1 MGGEKVKVDDAESI
15 RSFVSQMRTSSNSS
29 YGLNASSTST
39 PSRSPSEQRNGT
51 ALSNSP
57 EKTNGFA
64 DHVTQPVDIPS
75 PKEPSRDSTPSR
87 SSPASPIT
95 SPHARGILAPNNTP
109 KTNPASPFVDPAQT
123 HDEDVGYALADF
135 VKTMEGRPLS
145 LSMWAPKPGSYE
157 HSLLSGAR
165 VLSRDLTT
173 TKVVDANPAIN
184 HSFARMSSKA
194 ADSDDKVGNN
204 LIVERNASASSPNG
218 AKGQPT
224 TALSTTQHLEADL
237 VPTSDRGSIKAL
249 HSAAKYYALADD
261 EDGTISPAAPSA
273 RSKADAK
280 EPTPTKPIE
289 KETMIPPKAV
299 SGVPSHLR
307 GGHTPQSFTN
317 KAKDL
322 VSQMF
327 TTTSKVSHP
336 DALETTLP
344 SPPASHQKTPSSK
357 GPGET
362 TANIAS
368 PSQPPTTPVQ
378 DGLISTLKALQ
389 LSGSL
394 GPEEQA
400 RLKKLTERVL
410 SRSISHYTMT
420 ITPAEKAA
428 SPADTPAEPIFPSV
442 FLSKWATEPREPSQ
456 TSSAV
461 SPKATEA
468 TSPSPSKDTA
478 PTGSV
483 NIPRDAARESLK
495 YTAAP
500 LRTSKEIV
508 AKFGEDLEDREHKT
522 YFNNWPRLEQNNKPG
537 TFTGLLCC
545 NKASRRS
552 Y

>member
-51 ALSNSP
+51 APSNSP

-75 PKEPSRDSTPSR
+75 PKESSRDSTPSR

-123 HDEDVGYALADF
+123 HDEDLGYALADF
-135 VKTMEGRPLS
+135 VKTMEGKPLS
-145 LSMWAPKPGSYE
+145 QSMWAPKPGSYE

-165 VLSRDLTT
+165 VRSRDLTT
-173 TKVVDANPAIN
+173 TKVVDANPTIN
-184 HSFARMSSKA
+184 DSFAGMSSKA

-204 LIVERNASASSPNG
+204 LIVERNASASSPSG

-224 TALSTTQHLEADL
+224 TALSTTQNLEADL

-261 EDGTISPAAPSA
+261 GDGTISPAAPSA

-327 TTTSKVSHP
+327 TTASKVSHP

-344 SPPASHQKTPSSK
+344 SPPASHPNTPSSK

-368 PSQPPTTPVQ
+368 PSQPPTTPAQ
-378 DGLISTLKALQ
+378 DGLISTLKALE
-389 LSGSL
+389 LSESL

-400 RLKKLTERVL
+400 RLKKLTERAL
-410 SRSISHYTMT
+410 SRSISQHTMT
-420 ITPAEKAA
+420 ITPTEKATL
-428 SPADTPAEPIFPSV
+428 PADTPAEPSFTSV
-442 FLSKWATEPREPSQ
+442 FLSKWATKPREPSQ

-468 TSPSPSKDTA
+468 TSPSPSKDTT
-478 PTGSV
+478 PPGSV

-500 LRTSKEIV
+500 LRASKEIV
-508 AKFGEDLEDREHKT
+508 AKFGEDLEDREHKM
-522 YFNNWPRLEQNNKPG
+522 YFNNWPKLEQNNRPG

>member
-1 MGGEKVKVDDAESI
+1 MGGEKVKVDDSESI
-15 RSFVSQMRTSSNSS
+15 QRFVSQMRTPGNSS

-51 ALSNSP
+51 APSNSP

-75 PKEPSRDSTPSR
+75 PKESSHDSTPSR
-87 SSPASPIT
+87 NSPASPIT
-95 SPHARGILAPNNTP
+95 SPHARGIWAPNNTP
-109 KTNPASPFVDPAQT
+109 KTNPASPFVGPAQT

-135 VKTMEGRPLS
+135 VKTMEGKPLS
-145 LSMWAPKPGSYE
+145 QSMWAPKPGSYE

-165 VLSRDLTT
+165 VRSRDLTP

-184 HSFARMSSKA
+184 DSFARMSFKA
-194 ADSDDKVGNN
+194 ADSDDKEGNN
-204 LIVERNASASSPNG
+204 LTVERNASASSPNC

-224 TALSTTQHLEADL
+224 TALSTTQKLEADL
-237 VPTSDRGSIKAL
+237 VPMFDRGSVKAP

-280 EPTPTKPIE
+280 EPTPTKPVE
-289 KETMIPPKAV
+289 KETVTPPKAV
-299 SGVPSHLR
+299 SGVPPHLK
-307 GGHTPQSFTN
+307 GGHTPQSFTD

-327 TTTSKVSHP
+327 TTASKVSHP
-336 DALETTLP
+336 DALETTLT
-344 SPPASHQKTPSSK
+344 SPPASHPKTPSSK
-357 GPGET
+357 GPGEK
-362 TANIAS
+362 TADIAS

-378 DGLISTLKALQ
+378 DGLISTLKALE

-400 RLKKLTERVL
+400 ILKELTERVL
-410 SRSISHYTMT
+410 SRSISQHTMT
-420 ITPAEKAA
+420 ATPAEKAA
-428 SPADTPAEPIFPSV
+428 SPADTPAEPSLPSD
-442 FLSKWATEPREPSQ
+442 FLSKWATKPKESSQ
-456 TSSAV
+456 TSSGV

-483 NIPRDAARESLK
+483 SGDVDAARESLK
-495 YTAAP
+495 STAAP
-500 LRTSKEIV
+500 LGASKV
-508 AKFGEDLEDREHKT
+508 VLAKSGEDLEDREHKT
-522 YFNNWPRLEQNNKPG
+522 YFNNWPKLEQRDRPG
-537 TFTGLLCC
+537 TFTSLFCC
-545 NKASRRS
+545 NNASRRS